1 MKKEEKTEITRNKIF
16 QAAMKEFGS
25 NGYAAGSINNICKTG
40 INKGLIYHNF
50 KDKEELYLACV
61 KKSCEELIACVL
73 DEKADEDFVK
83 YMSVR
88 RKFFEEHEAEACIF
102 LEARTHPPDQLQK
115 KIGQIFLKMD
125 ELNTKI
131 FKKELSGVR
140 LREGVSEEEALLYF
154 EEIQKMYNLSFMKEL
169 KGNMSPQEQLALH
182 EMKIHKIFD
191 LMLYGIA
198 KGGNEKC

>member
-88 RKFFEEHEAEACIF
+88 RKFFEEHEAEAGIF

-115 KIGQIFLKMD
+115 KIGQIFTEMD
-125 ELNTKI
+125 ELNTRI

-140 LREGVSEEEALLYF
+140 LREGVSEEEALIYF

-169 KGNMSPQEQLALH
+169 KGKMSPQEQLALH

>member
-61 KKSCEELIACVL
+61 KKSCEELITCVL

-88 RKFFEEHEAEACIF
+88 RKFFEEHEEEACIF

-115 KIGQIFLKMD
+115 KIGQIFTEMD

-140 LREGVSEEEALLYF
+140 LREGVSEEEALIYF
-154 EEIQKMYNLSFMKEL
+154 EEIQKMYNLSFMKKL

-182 EMKIHKIFD
+182 EMNIHKIFD